1 MQKYSRLLI
10 SFISLMISFF
20 SLFGFLATFE
30 PVSNAIAFRAF
41 YSILGITTITIS
53 IRMMYLAIRNP
64 SLVE

>member
-1 MQKYSRLLI
+1 
-10 SFISLMISFF
+10 MISFF

-41 YSILGITTITIS
+41 YSILGITTVTIS